1 MSSATMTQ
9 AVPAPGTFKV
19 IAAAS
24 IGNALEWYDILVYGY
39 FAVTSG
45 LELAGIKMIWRVNH
59 LPNFLS
65 FTSRDAL
72 SLRLILMEALSNVMH
87 HAHAKTV
94 TLSATYD
101 KAVHLLAITVAD
113 DGCGFVA
120 PTLSEGAGLNNM
132 QARAR
137 KLTWQ
142 TTIHV
147 DSEPGKGTAVQI
159 KIEPPA
165 DVGTT
170 D

>member
-1 MSSATMTQ
+1 MTTLKRKATQILTELRLL
-9 AVPAPGTFKV
+9 VD
-19 IAAAS
+19 S
-24 IGNALEWYDILVYGY
+24 IGEQDTNINLVL
-39 FAVTSG
+39 ASVRHRMQSG
-45 LELAGIKMIWRVNH
+45 LELAGIKIIWRVNQ

-147 DSEPGKGTAVQI
+147 ESEPGKGTAVQI